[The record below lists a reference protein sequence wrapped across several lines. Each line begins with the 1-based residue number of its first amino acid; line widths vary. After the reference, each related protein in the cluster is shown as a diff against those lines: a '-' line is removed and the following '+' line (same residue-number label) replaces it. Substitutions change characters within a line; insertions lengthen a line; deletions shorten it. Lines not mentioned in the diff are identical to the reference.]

1 MQEVTVGLL
10 KTAMLD
16 HPESVGYLIDGF
28 PRELEQ
34 GELFRQQVPVY
45 KYILQ
50 LLVVTVI
57 NWENFLIPYHTSI
70 TFQICTNR

>member
-10 KTAMLD
+10 KAAMLD

-34 GELFRQQVPVY
+34 GELFKQQVY
-45 KYILQ
+45 TGIQIHIIYYTIA
-50 LLVVTVI
+50 
-57 NWENFLIPYHTSI
+57 TSS
-70 TFQICTNR
+70 C